1 MSMRIDGLISG
12 MQTEDIISKL
22 MAVERQPVN
31 LMKTRQHT
39 YELRKGLWNEI
50 NSSLLSL
57 KNKGEGIAT
66 AANLLTKKATSS
78 DDTYFT
84 AGADSSAADGTYT
97 IDVTSIAK
105 AQRLNG
111 TTQATGALNLS
122 GTFTI
127 GDGTYSST
135 VEVYATDT
143 LATIMSRINQARD
156 DIDPSKSLDVSATI
170 VNNTLILEHKNTGS
184 ANGIVLADTVN
195 TAGSTGNDE
204 ILESL
209 GILNDAKT
217 IQNESQAAEDA
228 VFTVNGIAVT
238 RSSNAGLTD
247 VISGVTLSLKKEGVT
262 GTLTVEK
269 DIDAS
274 VKAIKDWVG
283 QYNSTIELLSIR
295 LSEEVVKDAASDALK
310 SKGLLRGDSILS
322 NTKSELRQYVS
333 TDIEGL
339 TVYKN
344 LSQIGIMTSGSDY
357 GKSGKLEI
365 DETKLRAAL
374 EANPEDVA
382 KLFVNNEDMDG
393 DGKTA
398 WQEKG
403 VIARLDSQLEYL
415 TNTAT
420 TSIGGTVVKAG
431 VIQAR
436 IDYESKVISD
446 LTDKIE
452 AYEDRL
458 TTKEAR
464 LYKQFTAMETALSQL
479 QNQASW
485 LAGQLGGLSSG
496 NG

>member
-22 MAVERQPVN
+22 MSVERQPVN

-39 YELRKGLWNEI
+39 YELRRGLWNEI

-57 KNKGEGIAT
+57 KSKGEGIAS
-66 AANLLTKKATSS
+66 AADLLTKKATSS

-84 AGADSSAADGTYT
+84 ANADSSAADAVYT
-97 IDVTSIAK
+97 IDITTIAK
-105 AQRLNG
+105 AQRVHG
-111 TTQATGALNLS
+111 TTQADGALNLS
-122 GTFTI
+122 GKFTI

-135 VEVYATDT
+135 IEIYATDT
-143 LATIMSRINQARD
+143 LSTIMSRINQAKD
-156 DIDPSKSLDVSATI
+156 DTDPTKSLDVSATI
-170 VNNTLILEHKNTGS
+170 VNNTLVLEHKKTGS
-184 ANGIVLADTVN
+184 ANGLVLTDTVN

-209 GILNDAKT
+209 GILNDDKT
-217 IQNESQAAEDA
+217 IRNESQAAQDA

-238 RSSNAGLTD
+238 RSSNTGLTD
-247 VISGVTLSLKKEGVT
+247 VISGVTLSLKQEGVS
-262 GTLTVEK
+262 GTLTVAK

-274 VKAIKDWVG
+274 VNAIKGWVD
-283 QYNSTIELLSIR
+283 QYNSTIDLLGTR
-295 LSEEVVKDAASDALK
+295 LSEEVVKDATSDAMM

-333 TDIEGL
+333 SDVKGL

-344 LSQIGIMTSGSDY
+344 FSQIGIMTTSSDY

-374 EANPEDVA
+374 EANPDEVA

-393 DGKTA
+393 DGKIT

-403 VIARLDSQLEYL
+403 VIARLDSQMEYL
-415 TNTAT
+415 TSTASKT
-420 TSIGGTVVKAG
+420 IGGVTVKAG

-436 IDYESKVISD
+436 IDYESRVISD
-446 LTDKIE
+446 LTDKIA
-452 AYEDRL
+452 AYEERL
-458 TTKEAR
+458 EKREAS
-464 LYKQFTAMETALSQL
+464 LYKQFTAMETALSDL
-479 QNQASW
+479 QNQATW
-485 LAGQLGGLSSG
+485 LAGQLGGLYSG
-496 NG
+496 